1 MRKSRQSRDG
11 TAITSRAI
19 NEVLNPSTRAE
30 SAICR
35 ALRERLPLSGLGR
48 WFELMQGLPEA

>member
-35 ALRERLPLSGLGR
+35 ALRERPALIRAQALV
-48 WFELMQGLPEA
+48 